1 MAQDANAITAILD
14 DPGVSI
20 SHFSKNLEHTEQ
32 GQLLWGI
39 SRI

>member
-20 SHFSKNLEHTEQ
+20 SHFSKNFEHRA
-32 GQLLWGI
+32 GQLLWGL
-39 SRI
+39 SGV